1 MTGARATGRP
11 SSIPTMSSSGSR
23 KTPSP
28 MSMHPA
34 FGRVRLSPRWRPLDP
49 SGRPSQSIRII
60 WNVIRTVTPVTSFGR
75 TGSCRAGRRLVRR
88 WPARPVSVTKGSDL
102 LVAAL
107 ENEGVECIFAIP
119 GEENLDVLES
129 LRRSKIKL
137 VLTRHEQAA
146 GFMAATYGR
155 LTGRAGVCLTTLG
168 PGALNLTTAAAYAHL
183 GAMPMVMITGQ
194 KAIRSSRQAR
204 FQIVDIVA
212 TMRPL
217 TKMATQIVAAQ
228 SIPTLVRDA
237 FRVAQQERPG
247 PVHLE
252 LPEDIA
258 ADEAAADV
266 VPLHV
271 VELPVAPAAAIERA
285 TAMIMGASR
294 PLVMLGAAA
303 SRPHL
308 AEPLSAFVRRCRIPF
323 FNTQMGKGAVNAG
336 SNLYM
341 GTAALS
347 ERDWVHEAI
356 DQADLIISIGHD
368 TVEKPPF
375 LMGHDGPQ
383 VIHVGATPATVEQ
396 VYFPQAEI
404 VGDGGAGLAALAD
417 RLEGKLPNASA
428 LLGLREAILGRLAER
443 STDVRFPLTPQR
455 IVHDVR
461 AVIPADGIVALD
473 NGMYKIWFARC
484 YRTRSANTLLL
495 DNALATMGAGLPSA
509 MMASLLYP
517 GRRVMAV
524 CGDGGFMM
532 NSQEMETAVRL
543 GLNLVVLIVQDN
555 AYGMIRWKQAVDG
568 FADWGL
574 TFGDPDFVAYA
585 AAYGARGRRVTTAS
599 GLAPALEEAFSAG
612 GLHLITVPI
621 DYS

>member
-1 MTGARATGRP
+1 MTKA
-11 SSIPTMSSSGSR
+11 
-23 KTPSP
+23 
-28 MSMHPA
+28 
-34 FGRVRLSPRWRPLDP
+34 
-49 SGRPSQSIRII
+49 
-60 WNVIRTVTPVTSFGR
+60 
-75 TGSCRAGRRLVRR
+75 
-88 WPARPVSVTKGSDL
+88 SDL

-107 ENEGVECIFAIP
+107 ENEGVGYIFAIP

-217 TKMATQIVAAQ
+217 TKMATQIVSAQ

-258 ADEAAADV
+258 ADEAAAEI
-266 VPLHV
+266 VPPHV
-271 VELPVAPAAAIERA
+271 VDLPVAPAAAIERA
-285 TAMIMGASR
+285 AAMIMAAR
-294 PLVMLGAAA
+294 RALVMLGAAA

-308 AEPLSAFVRRCRIPF
+308 AEPLSAFVRRCGIPF

-404 VGDGGAGLAALAD
+404 VGDVGAGLAALAD
-417 RLEGKLPNASA
+417 RLEGKLPNGPA
-428 LLGLREAILGRLAER
+428 LLGLREGILAHLAER
-443 STDVRFPLTPQR
+443 STEDRFPLTPQR

-461 AVIPADGIVALD
+461 QVIPPDGIVALD
-473 NGMYKIWFARC
+473 NGMYKIWFARN
-484 YRTRSANTLLL
+484 YRTSVANTLLL

-509 MMASLLYP
+509 IAASLIHP
-517 GRRVMAV
+517 DRRVLAV

-532 NSQEMETAVRL
+532 NSQELETAVRL
-543 GLNLVVLIVQDN
+543 KLNLVVLVLEDR
-555 AYGMIRWKQAVDG
+555 AYGMIRWKQEVDA
-568 FADWGL
+568 FADFGL
-574 TFGDPDFVAYA
+574 EFGNPDFVAYA
-585 AAYGARGRRVTTAS
+585 KSYGAKGSRVGTAS
-599 GLAPALEEAFSAG
+599 ELSTMLEAAFEEG
-612 GLHLITVPI
+612 GVHLVVVPV
-621 DYS
+621 DYSENMRVLVNELHPVAQAR

>member
-1 MTGARATGRP
+1 
-11 SSIPTMSSSGSR
+11 
-23 KTPSP
+23 
-28 MSMHPA
+28 
-34 FGRVRLSPRWRPLDP
+34 
-49 SGRPSQSIRII
+49 
-60 WNVIRTVTPVTSFGR
+60 
-75 TGSCRAGRRLVRR
+75 
-88 WPARPVSVTKGSDL
+88 VTKGSDL

-107 ENEGVECIFAIP
+107 ENEGVERIFAIP

-129 LRRSKIKL
+129 LRRSNIKL

-258 ADEAAADV
+258 ADAAAADI
-266 VPLHV
+266 VPPHV
-271 VELPVAPAAAIERA
+271 VELPIAPLAAIERA
-285 TAMIMGASR
+285 AAMIMAARR

-308 AEPLSAFVRRCRIPF
+308 AGPLSAFVRRAKIPF

-336 SNLYM
+336 SNLYI

-356 DQADLIISIGHD
+356 DQADLIVSIGHD

-375 LMGHDGPQ
+375 LMGRNGPQ

-404 VGDGGAGLAALAD
+404 VGDVGASLAGLAD
-417 RLEGKLPNASA
+417 RLEGKLPHASA
-428 LLGLREAILGRLAER
+428 LLGLREGILAHLAEGA
-443 STDVRFPLTPQR
+443 TEDRFPLTPQR

-461 AVIPADGIVALD
+461 KVIPPDGIVALD
-473 NGMYKIWFARC
+473 NGMYKIWFARN
-484 YRTRSANTLLL
+484 YRTSVANTLLL

-509 MMASLLYP
+509 IAASLIHP
-517 GRRVMAV
+517 DRRVLAV

-532 NSQEMETAVRL
+532 NSQELETAVRL
-543 GLNLVVLIVQDN
+543 KLNLVVLVLEDR
-555 AYGMIRWKQAVDG
+555 AYGMIRWKQEVDG
-568 FADWGL
+568 FSDFGL
-574 TFGDPDFVAYA
+574 NFGNPDFVTYA
-585 AAYGARGRRVTTAS
+585 KSYGAKGWRVGTTGEFKAM
-599 GLAPALEEAFSAG
+599 LEAAFQEG
-612 GLHLITVPI
+612 GVHLVVAPI
-621 DYS
+621 DYSENMRVLVQELHSV